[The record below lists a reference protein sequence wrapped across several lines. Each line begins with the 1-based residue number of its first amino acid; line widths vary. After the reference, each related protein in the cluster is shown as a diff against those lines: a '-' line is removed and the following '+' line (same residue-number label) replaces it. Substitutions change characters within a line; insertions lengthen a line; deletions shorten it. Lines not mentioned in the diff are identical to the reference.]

1 MNFLAIDFVREE
13 SVYINVSLSLLLSG
27 ETSSKRLEEGEVIVL
42 ERLLEEN
49 IMAGTRVFSEL
60 VTNNDSASY
69 CK

>member
-1 MNFLAIDFVREE
+1 M
-13 SVYINVSLSLLLSG
+13 YINVSLSLLLSG

-49 IMAGTRVFSEL
+49 IMAGTWVFSEL